1 MNKSIILSGP
11 QFVHL
16 YNGELDHHSEAYY
29 FLFLVCTP
37 LPHQLHHLNLKKK
50 KKKKWAIKKKTFLVF
65 HQLSPLIMWESFIV
79 SIRPSLSSVNGGRES
94 PFFLSDSRK

>member
-29 FLFLVCTP
+29 FLFLVCTR
-37 LPHQLHHLNLKKK
+37 LPDQLHHLNLKKK
-50 KKKKWAIKKKTFLVF
+50 KKEEVGNKKKTFLVF
-65 HQLSPLIMWESFIV
+65 HQLSPLIMWESFHCFH
-79 SIRPSLSSVNGGRES
+79 STAPQLCEWGQRES
-94 PFFLSDSRK
+94 LLLK

>member
-29 FLFLVCTP
+29 FLFLVCTR
-37 LPHQLHHLNLKKK
+37 LPDQLHHLNLKKK
-50 KKKKWAIKKKTFLVF
+50 KKEEVGNKKKNISGF
-65 HQLSPLIMWESFIV
+65 S
-79 SIRPSLSSVNGGRES
+79 SIKPSNHVGIISLF
-94 PFFLSDSRK
+94 PFDRTSAL